1 MLNKYFCP
9 KFSLLK
15 KTEAMKFE
23 ISVTKGSKKCGKME
37 AYDFSQKTFNS
48 GLVKIRVRRQ
58 MVKMHKIFSTVEEH
72 RLLCYIIA

>member
-9 KFSLLK
+9 KFYLLE

-23 ISVTKGSKKCGKME
+23 ISVTRDSKKCGKTE
-37 AYDFSQKTFNS
+37 AYDFGQNAFNS

-58 MVKMHKIFSTVEEH
+58 MVKLHKIFYSVEEH
-72 RLLCYIIA
+72 RHFFAK